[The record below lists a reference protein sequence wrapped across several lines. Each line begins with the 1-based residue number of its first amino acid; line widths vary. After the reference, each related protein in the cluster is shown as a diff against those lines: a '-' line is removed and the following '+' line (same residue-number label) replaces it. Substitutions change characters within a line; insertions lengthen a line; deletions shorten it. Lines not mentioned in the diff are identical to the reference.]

1 MDCWNVVLIEL
12 GTAVVDVRVVTR
24 GVSGTGRRGTGV
36 DGGQDS
42 VVGLR
47 SVRPV
52 AEMTF
57 LISWTTG
64 N

>member
-1 MDCWNVVLIEL
+1 M
-12 GTAVVDVRVVTR
+12 GTAVVVRDVTR

-47 SVRPV
+47 TVRPID
-52 AEMTF
+52 E
-57 LISWTTG
+57 
-64 N
+64 